1 MNAKKEVGFKVGQTV
16 WCVLLGEGKIAD
28 IDNDC
33 VHPVCVEFD
42 NGKEACYTLG
52 GKYSK
57 EFNRTLF
64 FSEPKIE
71 AQEFPP
77 KYVGRLVFLVSIE
90 DGDTDGPFEI
100 TKEDSGYV
108 YAREVCFYKKDYRI
122 YIVEPEEVVE

>member
-1 MNAKKEVGFKVGQTV
+1 MNNYNFKVGQTV
-16 WCVLLGEGKIAD
+16 WCLLYGKGKVVKV
-28 IDNDC
+28 DNTDAY
-33 VHPVCVEFD
+33 PITVEFD
-42 NGKEACYTLG
+42 NVGCQCYTYD
-52 GKYSK
+52 GKYHVYYT
-57 EFNRTLF
+57 RTLF